1 MANLD
6 CDLGGLIDANSE
18 RTARL
23 LIVDDQPINI
33 QVLYRLFADQHQIFM
48 ATDGET
54 ALQIARHEQP
64 DLILLDWVM
73 PGLDGHDLCKA
84 LKNTPETRDIPVLF
98 VTAQQDPDQE
108 TRALDVG
115 GVDFITKPINPSAVR
130 ARVRTHLTL
139 KFQTDLLK
147 RMAFIDGLT
156 GIFNRRYFDDRLSTE
171 WHRAARHQSSLGVIL
186 LDVDD
191 FKLYNDHHGHQAGD
205 ECLRA
210 VASCLRQ
217 TLKRPGDVVTR
228 YGGEEFACV
237 LPDTDLEGAL
247 LVGRKLVQSVREL
260 ALPHGHSPVADV
272 VTASAGVAVT
282 RPRPAE
288 GGPGLPQ
295 LIAAADAQLYESKHL
310 GRAQVS
316 AIELNGSQLP

>member
-6 CDLGGLIDANSE
+6 RDLGGLVDPAVD
-18 RTARL
+18 RPARL

-33 QVLYRLFADQHQIFM
+33 QVLYRLFADRHQVFM
-48 ATDGET
+48 ATEGEA

-73 PGLDGHDLCKA
+73 PGLNGHDLCKA
-84 LKNTPETRDIPVLF
+84 LKASAETRDIPVLF
-98 VTAQQDPDQE
+98 VTAQQDPEQE

-115 GVDFITKPINPSAVR
+115 GVDFITKPINPAAVR

-156 GIFNRRYFDDRLSTE
+156 GIFNRRYLDDRLSTE
-171 WHRAARHQSSLGVIL
+171 WHRAARHQSSLGVVL
-186 LDVDD
+186 LDVDH
-191 FKLYNDHHGHQAGD
+191 FKLYNDHRGHQAGD
-205 ECLRA
+205 ECLRT
-210 VASCLRQ
+210 VAACLRQ

-237 LPDTDLEGAL
+237 LPDTALDGAR
-247 LVGRKLVQSVREL
+247 LVAHKLVQAVSEL
-260 ALPHGHSPVADV
+260 RLPHGHSPVSDV
-272 VTASAGVAVT
+272 VTASAGVAVA
-282 RPRPAE
+282 RPQPTDGMA
-288 GGPGLPQ
+288 GLQQ
-295 LIAAADAQLYESKHL
+295 LLAAADAGLYQAKHL
-310 GRAQVS
+310 GRAQVAVAPS
-316 AIELNGSQLP
+316 T